1 MLNVYDLLNLDGKN
15 IEDKIISAIDEV
27 KKELG
32 DLETERTCM
41 IYSGHLYNKL
51 REKHVMCRLV
61 DTKDLGI
68 DYQHQFVLVS
78 ENRDSYFLADL
89 TYEQFGDDELLKK
102 LISSGYEKMD
112 ELKWSYYMSKFDT
125 YGLPSMREVFEGD
138 YLNNNRKK

>member
-51 REKHVMCRLV
+51 REKHVVCRLI
-61 DTKDLGI
+61 DTTDLGVN
-68 DYQHQFVLVS
+68 YRHQFLLVS
-78 ENRDSYFLADL
+78 ENRDSYYLVDL
-89 TYEQFGDDELLKK
+89 TYEQFGDDEFLKELLEK
-102 LISSGYEKMD
+102 GYEKVD
-112 ELKWSYYMSKFDT
+112 SLKWAYYMSKFNA
-125 YGLPSMREVFEGD
+125 YSLPSLKEVFDGEGLKK
-138 YLNNNRKK
+138 YNR